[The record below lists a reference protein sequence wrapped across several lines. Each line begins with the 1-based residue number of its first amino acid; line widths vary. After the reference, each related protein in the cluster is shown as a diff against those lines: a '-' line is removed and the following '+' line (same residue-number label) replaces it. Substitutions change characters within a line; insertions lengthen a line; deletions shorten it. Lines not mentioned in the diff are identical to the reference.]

1 MKLLKNIFIY
11 GPLYFHTIR
20 HLKAKQIFFRI
31 LRSINLQKKTDI
43 AVTHK
48 GIRKSQRSWI
58 KSISKKVFIP
68 EDNKFLFLNLLQIV
82 DSKSDWNN
90 KNYTKLWLY
99 NLHYFDYINSHE
111 SNSFNKEKEIIKSWI
126 ADNPPF
132 YGVGWDPYPSSIRIV
147 NWIKWLYEN
156 NYSNKEI
163 EDSIFLQSKHLF
175 NNIEYHILGNHLF
188 SNAKALIFAGLFF
201 KGQESKVWLSKAEFI
216 LKKELSE
223 QILPDGGHYELSPMY
238 HSIILEDIL
247 DLYNIFNSHK
257 KNVNHELVESISKMF
272 KWLESMSHP
281 DNKIS
286 FFNDSAHGIASSLK
300 DLKVYRRRLKIKL
313 HLEKNDLYFND
324 LKHSGY
330 TSILQKD
337 IFLVVDRGNVGP
349 NYLPGH
355 AHADTL
361 SFELSIFK
369 NRFIVNQGTSLY
381 EDGAERLK
389 QRGTAN
395 HSTLLINDANSS
407 NVWSSFRV
415 AQRAKI
421 VSRSNYINDDLIE
434 ISGMHDGYSRLK
446 GKLFHERTWKVLDD
460 KIEIIDLITGKGIQ
474 DLKLIFPLHPDV
486 IISGLN
492 DNMVNCKLNE
502 KEVSISFLSEG
513 TVKVKNCNYHPY
525 FGISTPSKKI
535 IYEAL
540 RTLPLTLK
548 TVISW

>member
-20 HLKAKQIFFRI
+20 HLKTKQIFFRV
-31 LRSINLQKKTDI
+31 LRSLNLQKKTDI
-43 AVTHK
+43 AVTHN
-48 GIRKSQRSWI
+48 GIRKSPRSWI

-68 EDNKFLFLNLLQIV
+68 EDNNFLFLNLLQTV

-201 KGQESKVWLSKAEFI
+201 KGQESKVWLSKARSI

-247 DLYNIFNSHK
+247 DLHNIFNCHK
-257 KNVNHELVESISKMF
+257 KNLNHELVESISKMF
-272 KWLESMSHP
+272 KWLESMTHP

-286 FFNDSAHGIASSLK
+286 FFNDSAHGIANSLK
-300 DLKVYRRRLKIKL
+300 DLEIYRRRLKIKP
-313 HLEKNDLYFND
+313 HLEKNNLYFND
-324 LKHSGY
+324 FKHSGY
-330 TSILQKD
+330 SSILQKD

-349 NYLPGH
+349 SYLPGH

-361 SFELSIFK
+361 SFELSIYK
-369 NRFIVNQGTSLY
+369 NRFIVNLGTSLY
-381 EDGAERLK
+381 EDGVERLK

-421 VSRSNYINDDLIE
+421 VSRSNHINDDLIE

-446 GKLFHERTWKVLDD
+446 GRLFHERTWKVLDD
-460 KIEIIDLITGKGIQ
+460 KIEIIDLIKGKGTQ

-513 TVKVKNCNYHPY
+513 MVKVKNCNYHPY
-525 FGISTPSKKI
+525 FGVSIPSKKI
-535 IYEAL
+535 IYEEL
-540 RTLPLTLK
+540 RTLPITLK

>member
-11 GPLYFHTIR
+11 GSLYFHTIR
-20 HLKAKQIFFRI
+20 HLKAKQIFFRV
-31 LRSINLQKKTDI
+31 LRSINLKKKTDI
-43 AVTHK
+43 DVTHK
-48 GIRKSQRSWI
+48 GIRKSVRSWT

-68 EDNKFLFLNLLQIV
+68 EDGKFLFLNLLQIV
-82 DSKSDWNN
+82 DNKNDWNN

-99 NLHYFDYINSHE
+99 NLHYFDYINSHG
-111 SNSFNKEKEIIKSWI
+111 SNSFNKEKEIIKTWI
-126 ADNPPF
+126 TDNPAF

-201 KGQESKVWLSKAEFI
+201 KGQESKVWLSKAESI

-247 DLYNIFNSHK
+247 DLHNIFNCHK
-257 KNVNHELVESISKMF
+257 KNVNYELVASISKMF
-272 KWLESMSHP
+272 KWLESMIHP

-286 FFNDSAHGIASSLK
+286 FFNDSAHGIASSPK
-300 DLKVYRRRLKIKL
+300 DLEVYRRRLKIKL

-337 IFLVVDRGNVGP
+337 IFLIVDRGNVGP

-369 NRFIVNQGTSLY
+369 NRFIVNLGTSLY

-395 HSTLLINDANSS
+395 HSTLLINDVNSS

-434 ISGMHDGYSRLK
+434 ISGMHDGYSSLK

-460 KIEIIDLITGKGIQ
+460 KIEIIDLIKGKGTQ

-486 IISGLN
+486 IVSGLN
-492 DNMVNCKLNE
+492 DNIVNCKLNE
-502 KEVSISFLSEG
+502 KEVSISFSSEG
-513 TVKVKNCNYHPY
+513 MVKVKNCNYHPY
-525 FGISTPSKKI
+525 FGVSIPSKKI
-535 IYEAL
+535 IYEEL